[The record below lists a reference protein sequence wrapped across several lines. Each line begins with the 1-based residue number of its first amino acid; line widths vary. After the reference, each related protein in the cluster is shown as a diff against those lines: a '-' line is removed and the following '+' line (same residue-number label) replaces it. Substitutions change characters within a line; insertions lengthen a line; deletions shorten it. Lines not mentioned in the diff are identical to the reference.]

1 MKNLRKA
8 AMSLGAMLALE
19 SHIFA
24 QSAAP
29 IVRVTIPA
37 TFSMVSNIRFGKLPK
52 ENDSVIV
59 TTADNT
65 GNKMTASRAPAYF
78 SVSGMAGY
86 TFGITLPDVDT
97 LADKNHTITISD
109 FTSSPAGTGI
119 LSTRGT
125 RMIKV
130 GATLF
135 VHAAKKPDHYT
146 SETDM
151 PVTVNYN

>member
-29 IVRVTIPA
+29 IVGVTIPA
-37 TFSMVSNIRFGKLPK
+37 TFSMVSNIRFGNLPQ
-52 ENDSVIV
+52 ENDSVV
-59 TTADNT
+59 VKTADNT
-65 GNKMTASRAPAYF
+65 GNKTTTSRAPAYF
-78 SVSGMAGY
+78 SISGIAGY
-86 TFGITLPDVDT
+86 TFGITLPDIAT
-97 LADKNHTITISD
+97 IADKNRTIVISG

-119 LSTRGT
+119 LSAKGT

-135 VHAAKKPDHYT
+135 IHAAKKPDNYT
-146 SETDM
+146 TETDM